1 MATKTTLSGQPND
14 ENNFEAQPIA
24 PKTEQVKAQKK
35 FTLDLQPYSFV
46 MLEYQL

>member
-1 MATKTTLSGQPND
+1 MATKTTLTGEPND
-14 ENNFEAQPIA
+14 ENNPEKQPIA
-24 PKTEQVKAQKK
+24 PKTEQVKAKSK